1 MEEFFDTTDDLDSSG
16 ENLSTL
22 QKLRKLISENIK
34 RLYYSNIPD
43 ENIKE
48 MKPLCKMKFLS
59 FFLAFNC

>member
-48 MKPLCKMKFLS
+48 MKPICKLKF
-59 FFLAFNC
+59 

>member
-34 RLYYSNIPD
+34 RLYYRNIPD

-48 MKPLCKMKFLS
+48 MKPICKMKF
-59 FFLAFNC
+59 